1 MMNLNNEIFYLIN
14 TKMSNSVFDII
25 MPNVTELGSLE
36 VIAAVCII
44 FLILTR
50 KNIFNLGKYY
60 GLAKTIVLSVLLMF
74 IVTSFIKL
82 TFSMPRPYMI
92 LNGVNV
98 LTDSIDP
105 NSFPSGHT
113 ATAASF
119 LTVIVINAKEYFKR
133 YKLVICLAVLYVVLV
148 GFSRIY
154 IGMHFPTDVVTG
166 AIIGIVCGIVA
177 TRILK
182 V

>member
-14 TKMSNSVFDII
+14 TKMTNPFFDFI
-25 MPNVTELGSLE
+25 MPKATHLGSIT
-36 VIAAVCII
+36 VIAAICVI

-60 GLAKTIVLSVLLMF
+60 GLSKLLVLSVLLMF
-74 IVTSFIKL
+74 IVTSVIKL
-82 TFSMPRPYMI
+82 AFSMPRPYMV
-92 LNGVNV
+92 LDGVNI
-98 LTDSIDP
+98 LTETVDP

-113 ATAASF
+113 ATATSF
-119 LTVIVINAKEYFKR
+119 MTVIVIKAKEYFKR
-133 YKLVICLAVLYVVLV
+133 YKLVICLAVLYVILV

-154 IGMHFPTDVVTG
+154 TGMHFPTDVLTG
-166 AIIGIVCGIVA
+166 VIIGIVCGIVA
-177 TRILK
+177 TKILK